1 MTHQTEAQRL
11 AALLRSRNNNQAG
24 FGLGPVCD
32 EAAVELLRLNSVHAD
47 LERVSM
53 QLVACGVVAMADT
66 PDSAKKAR
74 AMHPDYESVSCD
86 DVKRRVDECIELRA
100 RVAELEDML
109 ANLPLSSLQRLRAR
123 IQRLEEMLAAV
134 GAGGVGPL
142 IPSKLTAR
150 DIADSALLGNIESP
164 FNACMHQE
172 HCKRW
177 KKEAEAEQQFSAR
190 DDAERLKSV
199 ARGMSYNDHGEA
211 VWKHTLMEI
220 AVRLEAGGY
229 AAPQPPTTEQSS
241 VVERPQGERHPGVL
255 MPSRSLVDRVIL
267 EIARYCNTGE
277 MDDAES
283 LLASLQLSLD
293 PDQQPPTTEDC
304 SVVEPPK
311 GEQEPVVWQY
321 RMRPDWGSQKD
332 CWGPWQDCTM
342 EQAAMYQRV
351 PLLHDWAYESR
362 QLYTHPQNLN
372 CKSNQARLATLWGY
386 TKEQPKREPQFDAI
400 SVEQER
406 LAVQFCAEIAG
417 SRGGKASPPGPV
429 RLLEM
434 AEALYRAEVGCGA
447 PQPQGGREPGGQEP
461 GGWPANARE
470 VRAFL
475 RGHVTVERYARA
487 DHQPDDND
495 TYTLSAHD
503 LLGAFDWWTDFY
515 QRPRDPLPDDARSL
529 IGSMVA
535 ELRGHRYCGDCYP
548 ENGWPRVNRV
558 LADYAAFKRAHK
570 IGGAA

>member
-1 MTHQTEAQRL
+1 MTDQHQTEAQRL

-74 AMHPDYESVSCD
+74 AMHPDYESASCD

-241 VVERPQGERHPGVL
+241 AVEQPRGGQEPDWQDLYQKEKRRAEMWVAKYGHDIGKLERAVPVAGQ
-255 MPSRSLVDRVIL
+255 PRV
-267 EIARYCNTGE
+267 
-277 MDDAES
+277 
-283 LLASLQLSLD
+283 
-293 PDQQPPTTEDC
+293 
-304 SVVEPPK
+304 
-311 GEQEPVVWQY
+311 EQEPVASLADAIRSEPTELIHKWRVLELI
-321 RMRPDWGSQKD
+321 
-332 CWGPWQDCTM
+332 QDHAK
-342 EQAAMYQRV
+342 Q
-351 PLLHDWAYESR
+351 
-362 QLYTHPQNLN
+362 
-372 CKSNQARLATLWGY
+372 
-386 TKEQPKREPQFDAI
+386 QPKRDPLTDEAKAAIDA
-400 SVEQER
+400 
-406 LAVQFCAEIAG
+406 
-417 SRGGKASPPGPV
+417 
-429 RLLEM
+429 
-434 AEALYRAEVGCGA
+434 
-447 PQPQGGREPGGQEP
+447 
-461 GGWPANARE
+461 
-470 VRAFL
+470 
-475 RGHVTVERYARA
+475 ARA
-487 DHQPDDND
+487 AMDESTESYSGRGDISIPSELAAA
-495 TYTLSAHD
+495 LSLRLDEYDRTIEAAH
-503 LLGAFDWWTDFY
+503 G
-515 QRPRDPLPDDARSL
+515 
-529 IGSMVA
+529 IGS
-535 ELRGHRYCGDCYP
+535 
-548 ENGWPRVNRV
+548 
-558 LADYAAFKRAHK
+558 KQ
-570 IGGAA
+570 